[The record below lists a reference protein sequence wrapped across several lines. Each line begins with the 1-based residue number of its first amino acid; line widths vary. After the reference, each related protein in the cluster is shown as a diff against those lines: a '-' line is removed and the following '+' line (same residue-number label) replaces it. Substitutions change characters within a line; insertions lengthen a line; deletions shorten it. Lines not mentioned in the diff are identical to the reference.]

1 MEFLG
6 FSKSS
11 SKYSQHYEK
20 GMAAEGASVLLFC
33 LYAVPKKEVLHM
45 AIKKTEENSKKHTK
59 EKESITQSDK
69 KPAESQGLNN
79 TRYKDS
85 SGKTIFED
93 PILCSQFL
101 RDYVDIPLLKDV
113 QPEDIEDVTERFIHM
128 FTEEREADV
137 VKKVTLKNSPF
148 YVVSL
153 IEHKTD
159 IDYNVV
165 IGSCVSNFR

>member
-1 MEFLG
+1 
-6 FSKSS
+6 
-11 SKYSQHYEK
+11 
-20 GMAAEGASVLLFC
+20 
-33 LYAVPKKEVLHM
+33 M
-45 AIKKTEENSKKHTK
+45 AIKKTN
-59 EKESITQSDK
+59 EKENK
-69 KPAESQGLNN
+69 GLNN